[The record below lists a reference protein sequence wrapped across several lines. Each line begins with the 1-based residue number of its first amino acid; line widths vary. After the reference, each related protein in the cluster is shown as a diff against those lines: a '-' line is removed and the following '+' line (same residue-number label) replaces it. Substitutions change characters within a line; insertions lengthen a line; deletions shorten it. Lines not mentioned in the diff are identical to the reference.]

1 MIGFFLFL
9 FLFHFRKKALHSI
22 QTGASTVHNYETLS
36 GMRFA
41 LYTNNNNQ
49 FLNSSGA
56 GKKSLGSGSA
66 HGASKDENQS
76 IREALRYIYSEL
88 WVENVVR
95 SPLYRQ
101 NRLGSAP
108 NDGNKESFDI
118 RSTTFEKKLDAFL
131 FSKPWFR

>member
-1 MIGFFLFL
+1 MNPNVISSLL
-9 FLFHFRKKALHSI
+9 SQALHSI

-41 LYTNNNNQ
+41 LFTNNINQ
-49 FLNSSGA
+49 YFNSSG
-56 GKKSLGSGSA
+56 GSKKSLGSGSA

-101 NRLGSAP
+101 NRLGSAHH
-108 NDGNKESFDI
+108 GNKESFDI
-118 RSTTFEKKLDAFL
+118 RSTNFEKKLDAFL
-131 FSKPWFR
+131 MSKPWFR